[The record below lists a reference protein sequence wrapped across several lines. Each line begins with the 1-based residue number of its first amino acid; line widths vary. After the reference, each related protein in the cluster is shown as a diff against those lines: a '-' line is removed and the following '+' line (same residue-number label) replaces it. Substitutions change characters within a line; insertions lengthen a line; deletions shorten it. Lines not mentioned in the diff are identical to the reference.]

1 MDVPGPD
8 GFDPSRLPAGRPKR
22 FGSGSLPAE
31 HDRHSPAGNETVQ
44 PWEIR
49 RLRSPE
55 RCRRSHRDVRNRVC
69 RQHPEKS
76 AAKRL
81 IRMTYAEITG
91 DRLLALLEALANPHR
106 LLIVSILSRERKYV
120 SQLARELDMSRPL
133 LYMHLK
139 KMEKAGIVKSTLE
152 LSDDGKAMK
161 YYELVPFDLPLN
173 QEMIAKAAES
183 LTIKPKGS
191 GS

>member
-1 MDVPGPD
+1 MIPM
-8 GFDPSRLPAGRPKR
+8 
-22 FGSGSLPAE
+22 
-31 HDRHSPAGNETVQ
+31 N
-44 PWEIR
+44 
-49 RLRSPE
+49 RS
-55 RCRRSHRDVRNRVC
+55 DM
-69 RQHPEKS
+69 K
-76 AAKRL
+76 L
-81 IRMTYAEITG
+81 TG
-91 DRLLALLEALANPHR
+91 DQLLTFLEALANPHR
-106 LLIVSILSRERKYV
+106 LQIVSILGRERKYV
-120 SQLARELDMSRPL
+120 SQLARELEMSRPL